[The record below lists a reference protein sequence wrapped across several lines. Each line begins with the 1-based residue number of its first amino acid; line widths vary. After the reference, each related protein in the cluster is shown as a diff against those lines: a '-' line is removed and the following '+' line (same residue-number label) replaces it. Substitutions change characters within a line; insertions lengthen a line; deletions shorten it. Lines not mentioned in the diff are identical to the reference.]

1 MASAG
6 HISSESSFLE
16 TELRV
21 KPLFNPSRDVRGL
34 WHRAPSSC
42 PCPRKIISCF
52 QFYIEYHL
60 MLLRPP
66 GTHIAREKNYFL
78 LQIWLPSASS
88 LGVPPPQQVHRTS
101 SLSDVAA
108 PSTQCKT
115 DSLCLRAASRARTF
129 ESVIQIVIG
138 IALGLPHQQKTWY
151 TWPLTKSERGGQ
163 AVTLTLHQSRRA

>member
-1 MASAG
+1 
-6 HISSESSFLE
+6 
-16 TELRV
+16 
-21 KPLFNPSRDVRGL
+21 
-34 WHRAPSSC
+34 
-42 PCPRKIISCF
+42 
-52 QFYIEYHL
+52 
-60 MLLRPP
+60 MLLRTPS
-66 GTHIAREKNYFL
+66 TRTARNCAHVVRALFSFQVPSSPRGL
-78 LQIWLPSASS
+78 LPQVPS
-88 LGVPPPQQVHRTS
+88 TS

-163 AVTLTLHQSRRA
+163 AVTLTNCVLQRRKPNGDGLNATVPDIYTGGYEPSKQVPT